1 LHHPVQRSL
10 SRSHARVIRSSLVV
24 AAAFTSPLA
33 LAQVTAFGL
42 LDLGLNVGRADGTE
56 SLKRLEGDGNT
67 SSRLGFR
74 GTEDLG
80 AGWKANFWIETAI
93 NADVGTSGAT
103 STNNKDSVNT
113 GGLTWGRRSTVGLQ
127 SDLGE
132 LRLGRDY
139 VPSFANLTTAMHPFG
154 TNGVGSSGHLF
165 YPVNTGGT
173 TVRTSVRASNSLG
186 YHLPDNSAGVY
197 GALMLALGEQ
207 PRGTPTSDDGRHR
220 GVRIGWRSG
229 GWNMAAA
236 VGKTDYATG
245 NYTQS
250 NAGINYKFGPAR
262 LMYLWGRNKVGV
274 TSTRVHMLGTRYELG
289 EKGELRLAWSQL
301 KAEGVANDAAHLA
314 FGYVHKL
321 SKRSA
326 LYATYGRIDN
336 KGSGT
341 RFNNGVTT
349 TTPGGVSQGIDLGL
363 RHSF

>member
-1 LHHPVQRSL
+1 MQHPAQRS
-10 SRSHARVIRSSLVV
+10 RVRFVHSSFAV
-24 AAAFTSPLA
+24 AAALTSPLA

-42 LDLGLNVGRADGTE
+42 LDLGLNVVKADGTS
-56 SLKRLEGDGNT
+56 SLTRLESDGNT

-80 AGWKANFWIETAI
+80 GGWKANFWIETAI
-93 NADVGTSGAT
+93 SADDGTSGAT
-103 STNNKDSVNT
+103 STNNKDSVST

-139 VPSFANLTTAMHPFG
+139 VPSFSNLTVAMHPFG

-173 TVRTSVRASNSLG
+173 TVRTSVRASNSIG
-186 YHLPDNSAGVY
+186 YHLPANSAGVY
-197 GALMLALGEQ
+197 GSVMVALGEQ
-207 PRGTPTSDDGRHR
+207 ARGTPTSDDGNHR

-245 NYTQS
+245 DFTQG
-250 NAGINYKFGPAR
+250 NVGINYQLGPAR
-262 LMYLWGRNKVGV
+262 LMYLWGKNKVGV
-274 TSTRVHMLGTRYELG
+274 THTEVHMVGTRYELG
-289 EKGELRLAWSQL
+289 EQGELRAAWSRL
-301 KAEGVANDAAHLA
+301 KAEGVANDATHLA

-326 LYATYGRIDN
+326 VYATYGRIDN
-336 KGSGT
+336 LGSGT
-341 RFNNGVTT
+341 RFNNGVRAS
-349 TTPGGVSQGIDLGL
+349 TPGGVSQGVDLGL
-363 RHSF
+363 QHSF